1 MLQTIYQEDIYKF
14 IESYFKEINDISEF
28 HLNFFI
34 ENKIPTIDINLLI
47 LEKFIFQAFKFL
59 KTNLEFKFSNFLHKL
74 YNDIHNLLQFIEQFN
89 KKSQIEINIFENDFL
104 PLLPKY
110 QLLKEKLEDKYRM
123 LHHTDLN
130 ISSLEVQIKFFNPK
144 NKEDTNELKHLRG
157 RLVDA
162 IHYNAK
168 SKEDIS
174 KITIALNNLKNDL
187 KDTFIEEFHKSKI
200 SYLSKY
206 NLVLNTKLFY
216 FNKKMWEEINQNQ
229 KTLSYF
235 NNLGLKNIN
244 LKIYIENYLKH
255 IDFSKSKNSNKYSQI
270 ENILKA
276 IDE

>member
-174 KITIALNNLKNDL
+174 KITITLNNLKNDL